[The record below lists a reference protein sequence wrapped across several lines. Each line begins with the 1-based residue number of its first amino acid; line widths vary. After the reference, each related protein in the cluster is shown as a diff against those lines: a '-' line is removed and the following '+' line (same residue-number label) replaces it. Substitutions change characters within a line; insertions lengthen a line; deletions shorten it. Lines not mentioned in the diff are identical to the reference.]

1 MHVKHGNYTSMIYL
15 EFSLLFIYNYLSGI
29 YFYAEQFSIFSKIRT
44 SGTNIIVIYL
54 FADKHLSLKQ
64 DEILQS
70 IVFYRVSVAIMEFF
84 FFHSITAFV

>member
-44 SGTNIIVIYL
+44 SGTNIIVIYF

-64 DEILQS
+64 DE
-70 IVFYRVSVAIMEFF
+70 FCKVSYFIESV
-84 FFHSITAFV
+84 SL